1 VTSDG
6 RFERVLPEL
15 LAELGMSAP
24 PDYRNDIVQ
33 RTARMRQRPAWM
45 FPERWLPL
53 DFAARPVL
61 IAPMRWRPI
70 AVALLVAALIV
81 AALMAFSSGSRRG
94 LPPPFGPARNGMI
107 VYAANGDII
116 LGDPATGRT
125 VPIVTGPEIDHDP
138 RFSKTGDRFVFLR
151 PTGTGQGE
159 QLMIAN
165 PDGSDLRA
173 LTKQPFVNVTGGDWS
188 ANSRWIVI
196 LSQAGERQGMSIIDV
211 DRGTVRPLEM
221 GLEVRDV
228 TFIPPADVE
237 IAFDMG
243 VATTYAVKLDGTGLR
258 VVAPGEAIRYSPD
271 GSSIAFAVTDTAPNG
286 KERMRV
292 HVIDVVGGTER
303 TLENPLG
310 VQYQGTPRW
319 SPDGTRLL
327 VARAYDDRTL
337 RVGIVPVN
345 GTNPD
350 VEFEGAVSGGFGDLT
365 WSPDGTKV
373 VFSPAEPGHDTVV
386 FDVASKAARLYS
398 SWGLPSWQRVAP

>member
-1 VTSDG
+1 
-6 RFERVLPEL
+6 
-15 LAELGMSAP
+15 M
-24 PDYRNDIVQ
+24 
-33 RTARMRQRPAWM
+33 
-45 FPERWLPL
+45 
-53 DFAARPVL
+53 
-61 IAPMRWRPI
+61 
-70 AVALLVAALIV
+70 
-81 AALMAFSSGSRRG
+81 
-94 LPPPFGPARNGMI
+94 
-107 VYAANGDII
+107 
-116 LGDPATGRT
+116 
-125 VPIVTGPEIDHDP
+125 DHDP

-151 PTGTGQGE
+151 TTGTGQGE
-159 QLMIAN
+159 QLMIAK

-188 ANSRWIVI
+188 ADGRWIVI
-196 LSQAGERQGMSIIDV
+196 LSEAGGRQGMSLIDV

-271 GSSIAFAVTDTAPNG
+271 GSAIAFAVTDTPANG
-286 KERMRV
+286 KERMRI
-292 HVIDVVGGTER
+292 HVIDVVRGTER

-319 SPDGTRLL
+319 SPDGARLL
-327 VARAYDDRTL
+327 VARAYGDKSL
-337 RVGIVPVN
+337 RVGIVRVE
-345 GTNPD
+345 GTGPD
-350 VEFEGAVSGGFGDLT
+350 LEFGDGVRGGFGDLS

-386 FDVASKAARLYS
+386 FEVATGSARAYP
-398 SWGLPSWQRVAP
+398 SWWTPSWQRVAP